1 MVDRFNCEDEWD
13 YVIVGGGS
21 AGCVLANR
29 LSADPGQRVL
39 LLEAGG
45 WDRSP
50 LIRIPAG
57 TYRMPR
63 RYNWCYAAAA
73 DGSRGGKSDTFAA
86 GKVLG
91 GGSSVNMTLWVRGER
106 SDFDGWRDAG
116 CPGWGYEDVLPYF
129 KRSETYA
136 GGANEYRGG
145 SGPVAVRPVPLRL
158 EVTDD
163 FLAAAEEAGHT
174 PNPDYNGE
182 RQQGVSLAQV
192 SQRRGWRASTA
203 RAYLAPARKRP
214 NLTIRTNALVTRI
227 GVSAGRATG
236 VEFQHDGQRRFA
248 RTTREVVLSAGA
260 IASPKLLMLSGIG
273 PAGHLREHS
282 IDVCLDAPG
291 VGANLQDHA
300 YGMLAYSTTAGTL
313 GEELRPSRAL
323 KHVADFA
330 VRGQGGLTVAGGVAV
345 VFSQVVGDYPTEA
358 EIILMPIG
366 LSFEGDHHDIHSV
379 RTGPGVMVYP
389 SHVHPVSRGS
399 IRLSASSPAA
409 PPVIS
414 HELVGGADMHALIA
428 ACNEARD
435 IFRTSVMKAR
445 PAIETLPGDG
455 VQTAGEWAGY
465 LRTFAFRP
473 HHPAG
478 TCRMGSDDSAVVD
491 PQLRLRGVE
500 GLRVADASVF
510 PAITSGNT
518 NAPTIMVAERAAD
531 LILGRP
537 GPGQRPATSRFS
549 YTAAPSGGRAVPTG
563 ARAGTRARGSGPGS
577 CCCSSG

>member
-1 MVDRFNCEDEWD
+1 MARRLNSENEWD

-29 LSADPGQRVL
+29 LSADPDRTVL

-63 RYNWCYAAAA
+63 RYHWSYSATPDA
-73 DGSRGGKSDTFAA
+73 SRGGKGDTFAA

-91 GGSSVNMTLWVRGER
+91 GGSSVNMTIWVRGER

-116 CPGWGYEDVLPYF
+116 CPGWGYDDVLPYF
-129 KRSETYA
+129 KRSETFS
-136 GGANEYRGG
+136 GGESEYRGG
-145 SGPVAVRPVPLRL
+145 NGPVAVRPAPMPL
-158 EVTDD
+158 EVVDD
-163 FLAAAEEAGHT
+163 FLAAAEEAGHA

-182 RQQGVSLAQV
+182 RQQGVSPAQV
-192 SQRRGWRASTA
+192 SQRRGWRSSTA
-203 RAYLAPARKRP
+203 RAYLAPVRRRP
-214 NLTIRTNALVTRI
+214 NLTIRTGALVTRI
-227 GVSAGRATG
+227 GVSGGRVTG
-236 VEFQHDGQRRFA
+236 VEYQHGGRQLFA
-248 RTTREVVLSAGA
+248 RTAREVVLSAGA

-273 PAGHLREHS
+273 PAAHLRQHG
-282 IDVCLDAPG
+282 IKVCLDSPG

-300 YGMLAYSTTAGTL
+300 YGMLAYATTASTL
-313 GEELRPSRAL
+313 GDELRPRRAL
-323 KHVADFA
+323 RHAADFA
-330 VRGQGGLTVAGGVAV
+330 VRGQGALTVAGGVAV
-345 VFSQVVGDYPTEA
+345 VFSQVVGDHPTEA

-366 LSFEGDHHDIHSV
+366 LSFEGDHHDIHNV

-389 SHVHPVSRGS
+389 SYVHPTSRGS
-399 IRLSASSPAA
+399 IRLASGNPAV

-414 HELVGGADMHALIA
+414 HELVSGADMQALIA
-428 ACNEARD
+428 ACHEARD
-435 IFRTSVMKAR
+435 IFRTTAMKTKSAT
-445 PAIETLPGDG
+445 ETLPGDS
-455 VQTAGEWAGY
+455 VQSAEQWTDY

-473 HHPAG
+473 HHPTG
-478 TCRMGSDDSAVVD
+478 TCRMGSDASAVTD

-500 GLRVADASVF
+500 GLRIADASIF

-531 LILGRP
+531 LVLGRP
-537 GPGQRPATSRFS
+537 AS
-549 YTAAPSGGRAVPTG
+549 
-563 ARAGTRARGSGPGS
+563 
-577 CCCSSG
+577 